1 MNKILYCILFLFL
14 CFWIT
19 PTAFALDKPEIPNI
33 ENLSV
38 EEAEDLIKQYNLTA
52 QKYNE
57 WADAENKK
65 GNTYDFVDYLK
76 LQTKN
81 VDNLKIVS
89 VDSSGIPYIDD
100 DDTTILSSDDKAVI
114 LGSIISIIIISIII
128 FISWKEE

>member
-1 MNKILYCILFLFL
+1 MNKILCCVLFLFL

-52 QKYNE
+52 QEYNE
-57 WADAENKK
+57 WADTENKK
-65 GNTYDFVDYLK
+65 GNTYDFADYLK
-76 LQTKN
+76 LQAKN
-81 VDNLKIVS
+81 VDNLRVVF
-89 VDSSGIPYIDD
+89 VDSSEISYIDD
-100 DDTTILSSDDKAVI
+100 TAILSSDDKAVI
-114 LGSIISIIIISIII
+114 LGSIISIIIIGIII

>member
-1 MNKILYCILFLFL
+1 MNKILCCVLFLFL

-33 ENLSV
+33 ENLSI

-57 WADAENKK
+57 WADTENKK
-65 GNTYDFVDYLK
+65 GNTHDFADYLK
-76 LQTKN
+76 LQTRN

-89 VDSSGIPYIDD
+89 VDSSEIPYIDD
-100 DDTTILSSDDKAVI
+100 DTIILSSDDKAVI

-128 FISWKEE
+128 FISWKEK

>member
-1 MNKILYCILFLFL
+1 MNKILCCVLFLFL

-33 ENLSV
+33 ENLSI

-57 WADAENKK
+57 WADTENKK
-65 GNTYDFVDYLK
+65 GNIYDFADYLK
-76 LQTKN
+76 LQTRN

-89 VDSSGIPYIDD
+89 VDSSEIPYIN
-100 DDTTILSSDDKAVI
+100 DDTAILSSDDKAVI

-128 FISWKEE
+128 FISWKEK

>member
-1 MNKILYCILFLFL
+1 MNKILCCVLFLFL

-33 ENLSV
+33 ENLSI

-57 WADAENKK
+57 WVDIENKK

-76 LQTKN
+76 LQTRN

-89 VDSSGIPYIDD
+89 VDSSEIPYIN
-100 DDTTILSSDDKAVI
+100 DDTAILSSDDKAVI

-128 FISWKEE
+128 FISWKEK